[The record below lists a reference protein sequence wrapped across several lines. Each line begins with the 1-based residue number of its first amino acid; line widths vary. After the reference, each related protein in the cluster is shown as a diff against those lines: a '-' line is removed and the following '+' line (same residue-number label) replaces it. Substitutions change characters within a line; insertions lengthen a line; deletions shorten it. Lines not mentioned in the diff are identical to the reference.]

1 MNRWPFDNNLRS
13 QPGEAET
20 PADQDVEGGAIVP
33 VVLQPLR
40 LIRRNLIDLPTDDVK
55 TADRVDYPP
64 DKHEPPAGRQIAVI
78 ANL

>member
-1 MNRWPFDNNLRS
+1 
-13 QPGEAET
+13 
-20 PADQDVEGGAIVP
+20 

-40 LIRRNLIDLPTDDVK
+40 LICRNLIYLPTDDVK
-55 TADRVDYPP
+55 TADRVDYPL